1 MTSVARIDGHVHVWD
16 LAVRDQPW
24 TAGPLAPLHRS
35 FALADAL
42 DERERAGIDGV
53 VLVQTLAVAEETP
66 ELLMLAGADAAVM
79 GVVGWV
85 DLTSAGVAEH
95 LCRLQAEPCGDR
107 LVGIRHLVQG
117 EADPRWL
124 CRPDVRRGLSA
135 VADAGLTYDLLIL
148 PHQLPAAHETAA
160 ALPELRFVVDH
171 LAKPAIATGQLEPW
185 CTGLRALASL
195 PNVACK
201 LSGMVTEAD
210 WTSWTVEQLRPYAES
225 VLDAFGPDRVL
236 FGSDWPVCTLAA
248 RYDEVVGVAEQLVAA
263 LSAAER
269 EAVFGG
275 SARAAYR
282 LTPRLQ
288 RPPGPRPLDIRSST
302 DQHPRIL

>member
-1 MTSVARIDGHVHVWD
+1 VTAVARIDGHVHVWD

-24 TAGPLAPLHRS
+24 TAGDYAPLHRS
-35 FALADAL
+35 FALADVA
-42 DERERAGIDGV
+42 DERARAGIDGV

-66 ELLMLAGADAAVM
+66 ELLTLAGADPAVV

-85 DLTSAGVAEH
+85 DLTAADVSEH

-135 VADAGLTYDLLIL
+135 VAAAGLAYDVLIL

-171 LAKPAIATGQLEPW
+171 LAKPAIAAGEIEPW
-185 CTGLRALASL
+185 ATGLRALASL
-195 PNVACK
+195 PNVTCK

-210 WTSWTVEQLRPYAES
+210 WTRWTVEQLRPYAES
-225 VLDAFGPDRVL
+225 VLGAFGADRVL
-236 FGSDWPVCTLAA
+236 FGTDWPVCTLAA
-248 RYDEVVGVAEQLVAA
+248 GYDEVVRTAEQLVAA
-263 LSAAER
+263 LDAAER

-275 SARAAYR
+275 AARAAYR
-282 LTPRLQ
+282 LASAPT
-288 RPPGPRPLDIRSST
+288 
-302 DQHPRIL
+302 

>member
-1 MTSVARIDGHVHVWD
+1 VTSVPRIDAHMHVWD

-24 TAGPLAPLHRS
+24 TAEGDLVPLHRT
-35 FALADAL
+35 FGLADVAA
-42 DERERAGIDGV
+42 ERARAGIEGV

-66 ELLMLAGADAAVM
+66 ELLLLAGSDPAVV

-85 DLTSAGVAEH
+85 DLTSDDVSRQLA
-95 LCRLQAEPCGDR
+95 RLQAVPFSDR

-124 CRPDVRRGLSA
+124 CRPDVRRGLAA
-135 VADAGLTYDLLIL
+135 VAEAGLAYDLLIL

-185 CTGLRALASL
+185 AAWMRALASL

-210 WTSWTVEQLRPYAES
+210 WTSWTAEQLRPYAET
-225 VLDAFGPDRVL
+225 VLDAFGADRVL

-248 RYDEVVGVAEQLVAA
+248 GYDEVVRTAEQLVEA
-263 LSAAER
+263 LGPSER

-275 SARAAYR
+275 AARTAYR
-282 LTPRLQ
+282 
-288 RPPGPRPLDIRSST
+288 PLRAS
-302 DQHPRIL
+302 

>member
-1 MTSVARIDGHVHVWD
+1 VSSVARIDGHVHVWD

-24 TAGPLAPLHRS
+24 TAGELAPLHRS
-35 FALADAL
+35 FALSDVA
-42 DERERAGIDGV
+42 DERERAAIEGA
-53 VLVQTLAVAEETP
+53 VLVQTLAVPEETP
-66 ELLMLAGADAAVM
+66 ELLTLAGADPAVV

-85 DLTSAGVAEH
+85 DLTSADVSERLA
-95 LCRLQAEPCGDR
+95 RLQAEPCGDR

-124 CRPDVRRGLSA
+124 CRPDVRRGLAA
-135 VADAGLTYDLLIL
+135 VAKAGLAYDLLIV
-148 PHQLPAAHETAA
+148 PRQLGAAHETAA

-171 LAKPAIATGQLEPW
+171 LAKPAIAAGEIEPW
-185 CTGLRALASL
+185 ASGLRALASL

-210 WTSWTVEQLRPYAES
+210 WASWTVEQLRPYAES

-248 RYDEVVGVAEQLVAA
+248 GYDEVVRTAEQLVEA
-263 LSAAER
+263 LDPAER

-275 SARAAYR
+275 AAAAVYR
-282 LTPRLQ
+282 L
-288 RPPGPRPLDIRSST
+288 SSAAS
-302 DQHPRIL
+302 LSSGGANE

>member
-1 MTSVARIDGHVHVWD
+1 VTSVPRIDAHMHVWD

-24 TAGPLAPLHRS
+24 TAGDLAPLHRS
-35 FALADAL
+35 FALADVAG
-42 DERERAGIDGV
+42 ERECAGIEGV

-66 ELLMLAGADAAVM
+66 ELLTLAGSDPAVV

-85 DLTSAGVAEH
+85 DLMSDDVSEQLG
-95 LCRLQAEPCGDR
+95 RLQAETYGDR

-124 CRPDVRRGLSA
+124 CRPDVRRGLAA
-135 VADAGLTYDLLIL
+135 VAETGLVYDLLIL

-160 ALPELRFVVDH
+160 ALGELRFVVDH
-171 LAKPAIATGQLEPW
+171 LAKPAIATGEVEPW
-185 CTGLRALASL
+185 AAGIRALAAL

-210 WTSWTVEQLRPYAES
+210 WTRWTVEQLRPYAET
-225 VLDAFGPDRVL
+225 VLGAFGADRVL

-248 RYDEVVGVAEQLVAA
+248 GYGEVVRTAEQLIEA
-263 LSAAER
+263 LGPGER
-269 EAVFGG
+269 EAVLGG
-275 SARAAYR
+275 AARAAYGS
-282 LTPRLQ
+282 LPA
-288 RPPGPRPLDIRSST
+288 S
-302 DQHPRIL
+302 

>member
-1 MTSVARIDGHVHVWD
+1 VTAVARIDGHVHVWD

-24 TAGPLAPLHRS
+24 TAGDYAPLHRS
-35 FALADAL
+35 FALADVA
-42 DERERAGIDGV
+42 DERARAGIDGV

-66 ELLMLAGADAAVM
+66 ELLALAGADPAVV

-85 DLTSAGVAEH
+85 DLTAADVSEH

-124 CRPDVRRGLSA
+124 CRPDVRRGLFA
-135 VADAGLTYDLLIL
+135 VAAAGLAYDVLIL

-171 LAKPAIATGQLEPW
+171 LAKPAIAAGEIEPW
-185 CTGLRALASL
+185 ATGLRALASL
-195 PNVACK
+195 PNVTCK

-225 VLDAFGPDRVL
+225 VLGAFGADRVL

-248 RYDEVVGVAEQLVAA
+248 GYDEVVRTAEQLVAA
-263 LSAAER
+263 LDAAER

-275 SARAAYR
+275 AARAAYR
-282 LTPRLQ
+282 LASAPT
-288 RPPGPRPLDIRSST
+288 
-302 DQHPRIL
+302 

>member
-1 MTSVARIDGHVHVWD
+1 VTSVPRIDGHMHVWD

-24 TAGPLAPLHRS
+24 TAGDLAPLHRS
-35 FALADAL
+35 FALADVT
-42 DERERAGIDGV
+42 DERARAGIEGV

-66 ELLMLAGADAAVM
+66 ELLMLAGSDPAVV

-85 DLTSAGVAEH
+85 DLTSDDLSEQLG
-95 LCRLQAEPCGDR
+95 RLQAETCGDR

-124 CRPDVRRGLSA
+124 CRRDVRRGLAA
-135 VADAGLTYDLLIL
+135 VADAGLAYDLLIL
-148 PHQLPAAHETAA
+148 PHQLAAAHETAA
-160 ALPELRFVVDH
+160 ALGELRFVVDH
-171 LAKPAIATGQLEPW
+171 LAKPAIATAEIEPW
-185 CTGLRALASL
+185 ATGIRALASL

-210 WTSWTVEQLRPYAES
+210 WTSWTVEQLRPYAET
-225 VLDAFGPDRVL
+225 VLDAFGADRVL

-248 RYDEVVGVAEQLVAA
+248 GYDAVVRSAEQLVEA
-263 LSAAER
+263 LGRGER

-275 SARAAYR
+275 AARTAYR
-282 LTPRLQ
+282 LPSAGAR
-288 RPPGPRPLDIRSST
+288 
-302 DQHPRIL
+302 

>member
-1 MTSVARIDGHVHVWD
+1 MTAVARIDGHVHVWD

-24 TAGPLAPLHRS
+24 TAGDYAPLHRS
-35 FALADAL
+35 FALADVA
-42 DERERAGIDGV
+42 DERARAGIGGV

-66 ELLMLAGADAAVM
+66 ELLTLAGTAPAVV

-85 DLTSAGVAEH
+85 DLTAADVSEH

-135 VADAGLTYDLLIL
+135 VAAAGLAYDLLIL

-160 ALPELRFVVDH
+160 AVPELRFVVDH
-171 LAKPAIATGQLEPW
+171 LAKPAIAAGEIEPW
-185 CTGLRALASL
+185 ATGLRALASL
-195 PNVACK
+195 PNVTCK

-225 VLDAFGPDRVL
+225 VLDAFGADRVL

-248 RYDEVVGVAEQLVAA
+248 GYDEVVRTAEQLVAA
-263 LSAAER
+263 LDAAER

-275 SARAAYR
+275 AARAAYR
-282 LTPRLQ
+282 LASAPT
-288 RPPGPRPLDIRSST
+288 
-302 DQHPRIL
+302 

>member
-1 MTSVARIDGHVHVWD
+1 MTAVARIDGHVHVWD

-24 TAGPLAPLHRS
+24 TAGDYAPLHRS
-35 FALADAL
+35 FALADVA
-42 DERERAGIDGV
+42 DERARAGIGGV

-66 ELLMLAGADAAVM
+66 ELLTLAGTDPAVV

-85 DLTSAGVAEH
+85 DLTAADVSEH
-95 LCRLQAEPCGDR
+95 LCRIQAEPCGDR

-135 VADAGLTYDLLIL
+135 VAAAGLAYDLLIL

-171 LAKPAIATGQLEPW
+171 LAKPAIAAGEIEPW
-185 CTGLRALASL
+185 ATGLRALASL
-195 PNVACK
+195 PNVTCK

-225 VLDAFGPDRVL
+225 VLDAFGADRVL

-248 RYDEVVGVAEQLVAA
+248 GYDEVVRTAEQLVTA
-263 LSAAER
+263 LDPAER
-269 EAVFGG
+269 DAVFGG
-275 SARAAYR
+275 AARAAYR
-282 LTPRLQ
+282 LASAPT
-288 RPPGPRPLDIRSST
+288 
-302 DQHPRIL
+302 

>member
-1 MTSVARIDGHVHVWD
+1 MTPLRIDAHMHVWD

-24 TAGPLAPLHRS
+24 TAGDLAPLHRTFS
-35 FALADAL
+35 L
-42 DERERAGIDGV
+42 DDTAGERGRAGVDGV
-53 VLVQTLAVAEETP
+53 VLVQTLAVPEETP
-66 ELLMLAGADAAVM
+66 ELLMLAEANPVVA

-85 DLTSAGVAEH
+85 DLTADDVGEQLQRLRAG
-95 LCRLQAEPCGDR
+95 PFGDR

-117 EADPRWL
+117 ESDPRWL

-135 VADAGLTYDLLIL
+135 VADAGLVYDLLIL
-148 PHQLPAAHETAA
+148 PHQLPAAEETVA

-171 LAKPAIATGQLEPW
+171 LAKPPIASGEIEPWATGM
-185 CTGLRALASL
+185 RALAAL
-195 PNVACK
+195 PNVTCK

-210 WTSWTVEQLRPYAES
+210 WSNWTTDHLRPYAEL
-225 VLDAFGPDRVL
+225 VIDAFGADRVL

-248 RYDEVVGVAEQLVAA
+248 GYREVVDAAEELVTA

-275 SARAAYR
+275 TARAAYG
-282 LTPRLQ
+282 LSPAA
-288 RPPGPRPLDIRSST
+288 ST
-302 DQHPRIL
+302 SR

>member
-1 MTSVARIDGHVHVWD
+1 VTSVPRIDAHMHVWD

-24 TAGPLAPLHRS
+24 TAGDLAPLHRS
-35 FALADAL
+35 FALADVAG
-42 DERERAGIDGV
+42 ERERAGIEGV

-66 ELLMLAGADAAVM
+66 ELLTLAGSDPAVV

-85 DLTSAGVAEH
+85 DLMSDDVSEQLG
-95 LCRLQAEPCGDR
+95 RLQAETYGDR

-124 CRPDVRRGLSA
+124 CRPDVRRGLAA
-135 VADAGLTYDLLIL
+135 VAETGLVYDLLIL

-160 ALPELRFVVDH
+160 ALGELRFVVDH
-171 LAKPAIATGQLEPW
+171 LAKPAIATGEVEPW
-185 CTGLRALASL
+185 AAGIRALAAL

-210 WTSWTVEQLRPYAES
+210 WTRWTVEQLRPYAET
-225 VLDAFGPDRVL
+225 VLGAFGADRVL

-248 RYDEVVGVAEQLVAA
+248 GYGEVVRTAEQLIEA
-263 LSAAER
+263 LGPGER
-269 EAVFGG
+269 EAVLGG
-275 SARAAYR
+275 AARAAYGS
-282 LTPRLQ
+282 LPA
-288 RPPGPRPLDIRSST
+288 S
-302 DQHPRIL
+302 

>member
-1 MTSVARIDGHVHVWD
+1 VTPVARIDGHVHVWD

-24 TAGPLAPLHRS
+24 TAGDYAPLHRS
-35 FALADAL
+35 FALADVA
-42 DERERAGIDGV
+42 DERARAGIDGV

-66 ELLMLAGADAAVM
+66 ELLTLAGADPAVV

-85 DLTSAGVAEH
+85 DLTAADVSEH

-135 VADAGLTYDLLIL
+135 VAAAGLAYDVLIL

-171 LAKPAIATGQLEPW
+171 LAKPAIAAGEIEPW
-185 CTGLRALASL
+185 ATGLRALASL
-195 PNVACK
+195 PNVTCK

-210 WTSWTVEQLRPYAES
+210 WTRWTVEQLRPYAES
-225 VLDAFGPDRVL
+225 VLGAFGADRVL

-248 RYDEVVGVAEQLVAA
+248 GYDEVVRTAEQLVAA
-263 LSAAER
+263 LDAAER
-269 EAVFGG
+269 AAVFGG
-275 SARAAYR
+275 AARAAYR
-282 LTPRLQ
+282 LASAPT
-288 RPPGPRPLDIRSST
+288 
-302 DQHPRIL
+302 

>member
-1 MTSVARIDGHVHVWD
+1 MTSVPRIDGHVHVWD
-16 LAVRDQPW
+16 LDVRDQPW
-24 TAGPLAPLHRS
+24 TTGRFAPLHRS
-35 FALADAL
+35 FALADAVA
-42 DERERAGIDGV
+42 ERERAGIDGV

-66 ELLMLAGADAAVM
+66 ELLRLAGADAAVA

-95 LCRLQAEPCGDR
+95 LHRLQAEPYGDR

-160 ALPELRFVVDH
+160 ALPDLRFVVDH

-185 CTGLRALASL
+185 STGLRALASL

-225 VLDAFGPDRVL
+225 VLDAFGPERVL

-248 RYDEVVGVAEQLVAA
+248 GYDEVVGAAEQLVAA
-263 LSAAER
+263 LSPAER

-275 SARAAYR
+275 SVRAVYR
-282 LTPRLQ
+282 LPR
-288 RPPGPRPLDIRSST
+288 RPGATSLDIRSST

>member
-1 MTSVARIDGHVHVWD
+1 VTSVGRIDGHVHVWD
-16 LAVRDQPW
+16 LVVRDQPW
-24 TAGPLAPLHRS
+24 TAGDLAPLHRS
-35 FALADAL
+35 FTLADVA
-42 DERERAGIDGV
+42 DQRERAGIDGV

-66 ELLMLAGADAAVM
+66 ELLRLAGADPTVA

-85 DLTSAGVAEH
+85 DLTSADVSEH
-95 LCRLQAEPCGDR
+95 LCRLQAEPYGDR
-107 LVGIRHLVQG
+107 LVGIRHLVQS

-135 VADAGLTYDLLIL
+135 VADAGLAYDLLIL

-171 LAKPAIATGQLEPW
+171 LAKPAIATGQIEPW
-185 CTGLRALASL
+185 APGLRALASL

-225 VLDAFGPDRVL
+225 VLEAFGADRVL

-248 RYDEVVGVAEQLVAA
+248 GYDEVVRTAEQLVEG
-263 LSAAER
+263 LDPVER

-275 SARAAYR
+275 AARTAYR
-282 LTPRLQ
+282 LTAAAP
-288 RPPGPRPLDIRSST
+288 RSSGSAK
-302 DQHPRIL
+302 R

>member
-1 MTSVARIDGHVHVWD
+1 VTAVARIDGHVHVWD

-24 TAGPLAPLHRS
+24 TAGDYAPLHRS
-35 FALADAL
+35 FALADVA
-42 DERERAGIDGV
+42 DERARAGIGGV

-66 ELLMLAGADAAVM
+66 ELLTLAGTDPAVV

-85 DLTSAGVAEH
+85 DLTAADVSEH

-135 VADAGLTYDLLIL
+135 VAAAGLAYDLLIL

-171 LAKPAIATGQLEPW
+171 LAKPAIAAGEIEPW
-185 CTGLRALASL
+185 ATGLRALASL
-195 PNVACK
+195 PNVTCK

-225 VLDAFGPDRVL
+225 VLDAFGADRVL

-248 RYDEVVGVAEQLVAA
+248 GYDEVVRTAEQLVTA
-263 LSAAER
+263 LDPAER
-269 EAVFGG
+269 DAVFGG
-275 SARAAYR
+275 AARAAYR
-282 LTPRLQ
+282 LASAPT
-288 RPPGPRPLDIRSST
+288 
-302 DQHPRIL
+302 

>member
-1 MTSVARIDGHVHVWD
+1 VSAGARIDGHVHVWD

-24 TAGPLAPLHRS
+24 TAGDLAPLHRS
-35 FALADAL
+35 FALADVAA
-42 DERERAGIDGV
+42 DRERAGIDGV

-66 ELLMLAGADAAVM
+66 ELLALAGRDPAVA

-85 DLTSAGVAEH
+85 DLTAADVAEQ
-95 LCRLQAEPCGDR
+95 LDRLRAEPSGER

-124 CRPDVRRGLSA
+124 CRPDVRRGLAA
-135 VADAGLTYDLLIL
+135 VAAAGLAYDLLIL
-148 PHQLPAAHETAA
+148 PHQLAAAQETAA
-160 ALPELRFVVDH
+160 ALPELRCVVDH
-171 LAKPAIATGQLEPW
+171 LAKPPIATGELEPW
-185 CTGLRALASL
+185 AAGIRAVASL

-210 WTSWTVEQLRPYAES
+210 WTSWTVEQLRPYAET
-225 VLDAFGPDRVL
+225 VLDAFGADRVL

-248 RYDEVVGVAEQLVAA
+248 GYDAVVRTAEQLAAA
-263 LSAAER
+263 LGPRER

-275 SARAAYR
+275 TARTAYR
-282 LTPRLQ
+282 LPSVE
-288 RPPGPRPLDIRSST
+288 GAAPLT
-302 DQHPRIL
+302 

>member
-1 MTSVARIDGHVHVWD
+1 VTSAARIDAHLHVWD

-24 TAGPLAPLHRS
+24 TAGDLAPLHRS
-35 FALADAL
+35 FALADVAA
-42 DERERAGIDGV
+42 ERERAGIDGV
-53 VLVQTLAVAEETP
+53 VLVQTLAVPEETP
-66 ELLMLAGADAAVM
+66 ELLMLAGANPAVV

-85 DLTSAGVAEH
+85 DLTSADVSER
-95 LCRLQAEPCGDR
+95 LRRLQAEPFGDR

-135 VADAGLTYDLLIL
+135 VADAGLAYDLLIL
-148 PHQLPAAHETAA
+148 PHQLAAAHETAA

-171 LAKPAIATGQLEPW
+171 LAKPAIATGSIEPW
-185 CTGLRALASL
+185 ATGLRALASL

-210 WTSWTVEQLRPYAES
+210 WTSWTVAQLRPYAES
-225 VLDAFGPDRVL
+225 VLDAFGANRVL
-236 FGSDWPVCTLAA
+236 FGSDWPVCTLAGS
-248 RYDEVVGVAEQLVAA
+248 YDEVARAAEHLVEA
-263 LSAAER
+263 LDPAER

-275 SARAAYR
+275 AARAAYR
-282 LTPRLQ
+282 LPSAAPT
-288 RPPGPRPLDIRSST
+288 SSGNPET
-302 DQHPRIL
+302 